1 MHRFQGGSKV
11 VLPLRELHNIMSD
24 NNPNNEWQKREVGA
38 FWKNKG
44 RNSGQTYLSGHV
56 SVEDEATG
64 AKTRMKLVVFPNKF
78 KDQNEKA
85 PDFHVYLSKDNEGAA
100 AATGASTAPQ
110 SKEEPEELL
119 M

>member
-1 MHRFQGGSKV
+1 LHRLQGWVIV
-11 VLPLRELHNIMSD
+11 VLPLRESHNIMSE
-24 NNPNNEWQKREVGA
+24 NNQNNEWQKREVGA

-56 SVEDEATG
+56 SLEDEATG
-64 AKTRMKLVVFPNKF
+64 AKTRIKLVVFPNKY

-85 PDFHVYLSKDNEGAA
+85 PDFHVYLSKDSE
-100 AATGASTAPQ
+100 STASNSGNAAPQ
-110 SKEEPEELL
+110 QTQTQEEEVL

>member
-1 MHRFQGGSKV
+1 
-11 VLPLRELHNIMSD
+11 MSD

-44 RNSGQTYLSGHV
+44 RNSGQTYLSGHI
-56 SVEDEATG
+56 SVEDEDTG
-64 AKTRMKLVVFPNKF
+64 AKTRIKLVVFPNKF

-85 PDFHVYLSKDNEGAA
+85 PAFHVYLSKDNEESSGQAA
-100 AATGASTAPQ
+100 SSRKQ
-110 SKEEPEELL
+110 EEPEELL

>member
-1 MHRFQGGSKV
+1 
-11 VLPLRELHNIMSD
+11 MSE
-24 NNPNNEWQKREVGA
+24 NNQNNEWQKREVGA

-56 SVEDEATG
+56 SLEDEATG
-64 AKTRMKLVVFPNKF
+64 AKTRIKLVVFPNKY

-85 PDFHVYLSKDNEGAA
+85 PDFHVYLSKDNEES
-100 AATGASTAPQ
+100 ASPQ
-110 SKEEPEELL
+110 STQQVSQSTSEPVEEL